1 MAQRAH
7 AHGLLPTAR
16 LDMVIKNTPVELTA
30 EELAIADDIISNK
43 LSMVSYERLWA
54 TLMACKYA
62 INNNIKGDFVECGVW
77 RGGNAIA
84 AASIFKLYGSK
95 KKVWLFDTFAGM
107 TEPTEVDVER
117 HTGDLALDQF
127 HNKLNWACASLEDVK
142 NNFEKRNLLTKS
154 VIFNPGDV
162 CETLDIEK
170 NIPNKICVLRLD
182 TDWYESTKK
191 ELEIL
196 YPRLSIGGCLIVDD
210 YGHWAG
216 ATKATD
222 EYFDKNKNRPFFHY
236 TDYTGRAGVKV
247 SNKTV
252 NASGVV
258 PRDDPT

>member
-1 MAQRAH
+1 MA
-7 AHGLLPTAR
+7 
-16 LDMVIKNTPVELTA
+16 INNTPVELTT
-30 EELAIADDIISNK
+30 EELNIAVDIISNK

-62 INNNIKGDFVECGVW
+62 INNNIKGDFVECGIW

-117 HTGDLALDQF
+117 HTGDLAVDQY
-127 HNKLNWACASLEDVK
+127 HNRWACASLEDVK
-142 NNFEKRNLLTKS
+142 NNFEKRNLLYNNI
-154 VIFNPGDV
+154 IFTPGDV
-162 CETLDIEK
+162 CETLDIKK

-210 YGHWAG
+210 YGHWTG

-236 TDYTGRAGVKV
+236 TDYTGRVGVKV

-252 NASGVV
+252 NTSVV
-258 PRDDPT
+258 APVDDPT